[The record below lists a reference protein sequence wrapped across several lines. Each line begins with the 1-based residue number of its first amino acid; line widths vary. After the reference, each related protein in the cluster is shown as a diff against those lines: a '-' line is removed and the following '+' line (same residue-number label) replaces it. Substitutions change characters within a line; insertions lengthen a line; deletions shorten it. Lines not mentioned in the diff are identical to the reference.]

1 MAGKTGPNDPDAGD
15 CGDKVRQLQRQL
27 WAAAKRAPGR
37 RFHALYGQMCR
48 GDVLHEAWKRVRR
61 NKGAAGVDRV
71 TISQIE
77 QHGVRRFL
85 QELGEV
91 LRAGEYG
98 AQVVRRVYI
107 PKADGK
113 VRPLGI
119 PTVQDRVVQDR
130 VVQMAAKLVLEPIYE
145 ADFAP
150 GSYGFRPRRSA
161 QQALER
167 IRQLSREGAEHVLDA
182 DIENYFGS
190 IEHGKLQTLVGQRV
204 SDRRMLKMLRQW
216 LQAGVMEDGVVS
228 HPVAGTPQGGVISP
242 LLSNIYLHVLD
253 RVWARHGQHLGELV
267 RYADDFVVMCRTAQ
281 GCEESQRRIEHVMSR
296 LGLKLHPQ
304 KTRRV
309 ALRDGLEGFD
319 FLGCHLRKRM
329 SGRLWQQEG
338 VRRYYLQRWP
348 SRKAMNRVR
357 ERVRELTPRGRCH
370 QDMPSV
376 IAELNPVLRGW
387 GQYFRACNA
396 ANHFID
402 VDAYVVKRLKSLRVK
417 RHGRNLRAGQAD
429 RWNRDCF
436 ERLGLHR
443 LRGTIR
449 YPGKHNSWQRETA

>member
-1 MAGKTGPNDPDAGD
+1 MAGKTGPNDPVGGD
-15 CGDKVRQLQRQL
+15 SGDKVRQLQRQL
-27 WAAAKRAPGR
+27 WAAAKRSPGR

-61 NKGAAGVDRV
+61 NKGAAGVDRM
-71 TISQIE
+71 TIDDIE
-77 QHGVRRFL
+77 QYGVRRFL
-85 QELGEV
+85 QELGDV

-98 AQVVRRVYI
+98 AQVVRRAYI
-107 PKADGK
+107 PKADGAK
-113 VRPLGI
+113 RPLGI
-119 PTVQDRVVQDR
+119 PTVQDR
-130 VVQMAAKLVLEPIYE
+130 VVQMAAKLVLEPICE
-145 ADFAP
+145 ADFGP
-150 GSYGFRPRRSA
+150 QSYGFRPRRSA

-167 IRQLSREGAEHVLDA
+167 LRQLGNDGANHVLDA

-190 IEHGKLQTLVGQRV
+190 IAHDKLLTLVRQRV
-204 SDRRMLKMLRQW
+204 SDRKMLKVLGQW

-253 RVWARHGQHLGELV
+253 RVWVRHGAHLGELV

-281 GCEESQRRIEHVMSR
+281 GCEEAQGRIEHVLGW

-309 ALRDGLEGFD
+309 ELTGGKEGFD
-319 FLGCHLRKRM
+319 FLGCHVHKRM
-329 SGRLWQQEG
+329 SGRLWQQKG
-338 VRRYYLQRWP
+338 LRRYYVQRWP

-370 QDMPSV
+370 QDVRSV

-387 GQYFRACNA
+387 GQYFQTCNA
-396 ANHFID
+396 ANHFIA
-402 VDAYVVKRLKSLRVK
+402 VDAYVEQRLKGLRLK
-417 RHGRNLRAGQAD
+417 RAGRSLRAGQAQRWD
-429 RWNRDCF
+429 REYF
-436 ERLGLHR
+436 ECLGLHR

-449 YPGKHNSWQRETA
+449 YLGKPPGNGRAA

>member
-1 MAGKTGPNDPDAGD
+1 MA
-15 CGDKVRQLQRQL
+15 
-27 WAAAKRAPGR
+27 
-37 RFHALYGQMCR
+37 
-48 GDVLHEAWKRVRR
+48 
-61 NKGAAGVDRV
+61 
-71 TISQIE
+71 ISQVE
-77 QHGVRRFL
+77 QYGIQRFL

-98 AQVVRRVYI
+98 AQVVRRAYI
-107 PKADGK
+107 PKADGAK
-113 VRPLGI
+113 RPLGI
-119 PTVQDRVVQDR
+119 PTVRDR

-150 GSYGFRPRRSA
+150 SSYGFRPRRSA
-161 QQALER
+161 KQALER

-190 IEHGKLQTLVGQRV
+190 IEHGKLQTLVSQRV
-204 SDRRMLKMLRQW
+204 SDRRMLKVVRQW

-242 LLSNIYLHVLD
+242 LLSNIDLHVLD
-253 RVWARHGQHLGELV
+253 RVWAKHGAYLGALV

-281 GCEESQRRIEHVMSR
+281 GCEEAQGRIEHVMSR

-309 ALRDGLEGFD
+309 KLTDGLEGFD
-319 FLGCHLRKRM
+319 FLGCHLHKRM
-329 SGRLWQQEG
+329 SGRLWQQKG

-370 QDMPSV
+370 QDVRSV

-387 GQYFRACNA
+387 GRYFQTCNA

-402 VDAYVVKRLKSLRVK
+402 VDAYVEQRLKGLRRK
-417 RHGRNLRAGQAD
+417 RAGRSLRAGQAQRWD
-429 RWNRDCF
+429 REYF
-436 ERLGLHR
+436 ECLGLHR
-443 LRGTIR
+443 LRGTVR
-449 YPGKHNSWQRETA
+449 YGGTPPGNGRAA